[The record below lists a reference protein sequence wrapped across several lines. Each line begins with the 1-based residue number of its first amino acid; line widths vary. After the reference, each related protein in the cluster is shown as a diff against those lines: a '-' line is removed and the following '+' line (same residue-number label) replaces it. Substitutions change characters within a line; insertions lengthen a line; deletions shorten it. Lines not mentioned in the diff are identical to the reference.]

1 VTTPPTARHR
11 TPGEADRDP
20 LTRRASAVASWLLG
34 PGLLAGGRLLLGCWA
49 VLAVLVPL
57 TRDVWS
63 AAPRDAGG
71 MPDHPLP
78 GVFFVVCF
86 LTALL
91 LPVLLGPVGPV
102 ALARVDDEVLTLP
115 TVLGRRR
122 VDLRTLRVRSV
133 RLWVRGGNPW
143 LHLLT
148 DGRGGRVV
156 LLHSLRGGTPAELRE
171 AVDDLAVE
179 GRLPQAALLD
189 LGWGVSRADRARVTV
204 LGGVCVLLYGA
215 VALATTTLLALPLLA
230 TGG

>member
-78 GVFFVVCF
+78 GVF
-86 LTALL
+86 
-91 LPVLLGPVGPV
+91 GPV